1 MFFLYFR
8 WATWSHIIT
17 GKRSPTAKPSCQHRG
32 SNSQSLVVGHPPSH
46 PLTQRPCIF
55 FIPLPQKLPADQQF
69 AHAKSR
75 FFYVV
80 VSFCFLIPQFFSVGN
95 PFICLLQTITLFL
108 FPKAYGFFHFP
119 DFFSYQMAPY
129 SNLTPAI
136 YQFLL
141 HLLCWG
147 KSWWFFCDYF

>member
-1 MFFLYFR
+1 MKPHHYLNLNRQIFIIRVFLYIRLSQQPNFSFIS
-8 WATWSHIIT
+8 WTSTI
-17 GKRSPTAKPSCQHRG
+17 SPTH
-32 SNSQSLVVGHPPSH
+32 
-46 PLTQRPCIF
+46 TRPCIF

-108 FPKAYGFFHFP
+108 FPKAYGSFHFP
-119 DFFSYQMAPY
+119 DFFSYQMPPY